1 MEDVLEIPQLRKL
14 IENRSEDGE
23 TEVVS
28 MKSSERGR
36 NLLIESKKL
45 QQNNQSPMAIFQ
57 VHFSKIWWQ
66 EMSGQ
71 RRTKFN
77 LALA

>member
-14 IENRSEDGE
+14 IENQSEDGE

-57 VHFSKIWWQ
+57 VHFSKI
-66 EMSGQ
+66 
-71 RRTKFN
+71 
-77 LALA
+77 